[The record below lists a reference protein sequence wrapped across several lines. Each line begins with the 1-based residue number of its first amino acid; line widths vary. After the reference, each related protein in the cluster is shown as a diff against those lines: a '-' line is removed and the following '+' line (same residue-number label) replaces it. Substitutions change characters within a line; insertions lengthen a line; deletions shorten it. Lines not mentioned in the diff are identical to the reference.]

1 MALPVAVDAGRPGE
15 PPAHVEQHRR
25 LPRVSGVS
33 GMVLRPLRSELP
45 RRDQQAVPAGALAH
59 AAVYMSAG
67 TSCSDG
73 VSEPCMPV
81 SADSRGSALVATM
94 ARDPAG
100 AATTSPIRLVIA
112 ASTGPNQ
119 PSLIASSLDSTQAR
133 SPSASR
139 QAASR
144 SAAAPRRAYR

>member
-1 MALPVAVDAGRPGE
+1 RAGKVTLPVAVDAQRPGE
-15 PPAHVEQHRR
+15 PPAHVQEHRR
-25 LPRVSGVS
+25 P
-33 GMVLRPLRSELP
+33 VLRQLRGEFPGL
-45 RRDQQAVPAGALAH
+45 DQQGADRHRVPADSLAH
-59 AAVYMSAG
+59 AAMYSSAG

-133 SPSASR
+133 SPSV
-139 QAASR
+139 
-144 SAAAPRRAYR
+144 P